1 MLVNCILVVLF
12 GLYGALSVFN
22 VINTYSNYGFII
34 NDSKCESVYYCNYVN
49 SGLGVLLSIFI
60 VSFLLVKFLCM
71 KVMDCKVSFSLT
83 KLIVLFGFIGVN
95 VWNLIELIHNNECY
109 LKYKIKNYN
118 LAYLGLLGGILLTLL
133 GSLFCSKNNESRH
146 DEEQPYSRVEE

>member
-34 NDSKCESVYYCNYVN
+34 NDSECASVYYCNYIN
-49 SGLGVLLSIFI
+49 SGLGLLLSIFV

-83 KLIVLFGFIGVN
+83 KLLVLFGFIGVN
-95 VWNLIELIHNNECY
+95 VWNLTELVHNNDCY
-109 LKYKIKNYN
+109 LKYKIMNYN
-118 LAYLGLLGGILLTLL
+118 LAYLGLFGGILLTLL
-133 GSLFCSKNNESRH
+133 CSLFCSKNNESRH
-146 DEEQPYSRVEE
+146 DEKQTYSGIED

>member
-22 VINTYSNYGFII
+22 VLNTYSNYGFII

-49 SGLGVLLSIFI
+49 SGLGILLSIFI
-60 VSFLLVKFLCM
+60 VSFLLVKFLCI

-95 VWNLIELIHNNECY
+95 IWNLTELIHNNECY
-109 LKYKIKNYN
+109 LKYKIRNYN
-118 LAYLGLLGGILLTLL
+118 LAYLSLLGGILLTLL
-133 GSLFCSKNNESRH
+133 CSLFCSKNNNLKH
-146 DEEQPYSRVEE
+146 EEQPYSRIEE

>member
-49 SGLGVLLSIFI
+49 SGLGILLSIF
-60 VSFLLVKFLCM
+60 VVFFLLVKFLCM
-71 KVMDCKVSFSLT
+71 RVMDCKVSFSLT
-83 KLIVLFGFIGVN
+83 KLLVLFGFVGVN
-95 VWNLIELIHNNECY
+95 VWNLTELIHNNECY
-109 LKYKIKNYN
+109 LKYKIISYN

-133 GSLFCSKNNESRH
+133 LSLFCQKKIIHSL
-146 DEEQPYSRVEE
+146 D

>member
-95 VWNLIELIHNNECY
+95 VWNLTELIHNNECY

-133 GSLFCSKNNESRH
+133 CSLFCSKNNESRH